1 MPTSSGVLTDALSS
15 IWTAVQADH
24 PELPDVMI
32 AISAAPA
39 GSDHGPE
46 RWQTAD
52 GLLTGIVVDSAT
64 LSGGADAVLTH
75 ILHESAHVLNWLR
88 GVKDT
93 TTRGAYHNRNFL
105 VAAEEVG
112 LRWPEGEEST
122 YRGWAAPVL
131 TDEAR
136 QRFDSHLTTM
146 ADAIEQTLPALT
158 MPKVSRPRRDREK
171 IACQCDPPRL
181 VRVSQLTLAK
191 GPIICGVC
199 GKPFASA

>member
-1 MPTSSGVLTDALSS
+1 MITISSS
-15 IWTAVQADH
+15 
-24 PELPDVMI
+24 
-32 AISAAPA
+32 PA

-46 RWQTAD
+46 RWQTVD
-52 GLLTGIVVDSAT
+52 GLLTGLVVDSGTMAD
-64 LSGGADAVLTH
+64 GPDAVLTH
-75 ILHESAHVLNWLR
+75 VLHEAAHVLNWLR
-88 GVKDT
+88 GTKDT

-105 VAAEEVG
+105 AAADELG
-112 LRWPEGEEST
+112 LRWPEDVEPN

-136 QRFDSHLTTM
+136 QRFKSQLATL

-158 MPKVSRPRRDREK
+158 MPTVSRPRRDREK
-171 IACQCDPPRL
+171 VVCQCDPPRL

-199 GKPFASA
+199 GKSFAPA